1 MTRVKKICREEKSDY
16 ASGKKMSR
24 MPGHM
29 SEKAKIPTTS
39 KPEIEALREKLRA
52 GRLRPEE
59 VEVVDRLLGVV
70 VTLIRM
76 MEQKN
81 ATVKKLKR
89 MLFGPR
95 TDERMGEKQKGGE
108 RRVEGEAK
116 EGEESEARG
125 QEKEP
130 RGETGEKEK
139 NRGHGRRKATAYSGA
154 RVVKCRDEELQAGDK
169 CPEAQCRGHLY
180 DVGEPAILIQ
190 LTGQPIVGAT
200 KYEREVLRCSACQ
213 ERYTAALPEGVKEEK
228 YTASADV
235 AIALAKYGA
244 GMPFHRLARMQA
256 VYGAPL
262 GESVQFERCEAV
274 ADRALP
280 VYLEMRRLGAQ
291 GEVIYGDDTRVKILS
306 CMGENKVR
314 EEKDRVGMQTTGMVI
329 EVEGRKMVLYA
340 SGRKHAGENV
350 AELMKGR
357 GEGLVAP
364 IRMGDAL
371 SSNWSGEF
379 KAIVVKCLA
388 HARRKFVEIEDVFPG
403 ACGRVLEDLAR
414 IYGVEAETEGMTRE
428 QRLEHHQKYSAP
440 VFGALEG
447 WIDEQL
453 AQGRV
458 EPNSSLGKAFGY
470 LRRHWK
476 ELTQVLRV
484 AGAPLDNNIC
494 VRSVLPK

>member
-1 MTRVKKICREEKSDY
+1 MR
-16 ASGKKMSR
+16 G
-24 MPGHM
+24 
-29 SEKAKIPTTS
+29 KAKIRETS

-52 GRLRPEE
+52 GRLGPED

-70 VTLIRM
+70 LTLIRM

-81 ATVKKLKR
+81 ATVRKLKR

-95 TDERMGEKQKGGE
+95 TDERSAEKKKGGE
-108 RRVEGEAK
+108 SRPEGEVSEEEGTEPTVEEKDPGARSEEKAK
-116 EGEESEARG
+116 KS
-125 QEKEP
+125 
-130 RGETGEKEK
+130 
-139 NRGHGRRKATAYSGA
+139 GHGRQKATAYSGA
-154 RVVKCRDEELQAGDK
+154 RVVKCRDEELHPGDK
-169 CPEAQCRGHLY
+169 CPEAMCRGHLY

-190 LTGQPIVGAT
+190 LTGQPMVGAT

-213 ERYTAALPEGVKEEK
+213 QRYTAPLPEEVKEEK
-228 YTASADV
+228 YTPSADV

-256 VYGAPL
+256 VYGVPL
-262 GESVQFERCEAV
+262 AESVQFERCEAV

-280 VYLEMRRLGAQ
+280 VYLEMRKLGAQ

-306 CMGENKVR
+306 CLEENKVR
-314 EEKDRVGMQTTGMVI
+314 EEQERLGMQTTGMVI

-340 SGRKHAGENV
+340 SGRRHAGENI

-388 HARRKFVEIEDVFPG
+388 HARRKFVEIEGVFPG

-414 IYGVEAETEGMTRE
+414 IYGVEAETEGMSRE

-440 VFGALEG
+440 VFGALEA

-476 ELTQVLRV
+476 ELTQVVRV